1 MAKRKLFK
9 IGDTLTRGLE
19 ETMTAAESYAGLL
32 RVEVI
37 PIHKIVLDPT
47 NAREM
52 IIELSDLPELN
63 LKDPHFKKKE
73 QDKESLESLAASIM
87 KEGIINPILVYKCAE
102 GYRVVAGERRT
113 LASKL
118 AGKSDIPAKIL
129 DEKPSELSL
138 AMLQWVENIE
148 REDLTLW
155 ERIRNL
161 DKIIKAHQESTEEVL
176 EIKPAIIRDVIRCSS
191 TQAFAYFW
199 VLSAD
204 SELNELIRSNQIK
217 NLDKAAFLAKE
228 ASSSS
233 LKPQLYDACIQG
245 ASLKELKKLLL
256 EGNGNQSTVTV
267 PIKSN
272 DKRDGRGKTAQR
284 VNFGHTKNIN
294 VAQEIIT
301 VVLQNAKYSHLMT
314 HFDDVVYSNYADAAE
329 AFQRLVLTL
338 ESLQER
344 K

>member
-1 MAKRKLFK
+1 MSTRKSFK
-9 IGDTLTRGLE
+9 ISDSLTKGLE
-19 ETMTAAESYAGLL
+19 ETMSAAESYAGLL

-37 PIHKIVLDPT
+37 PIHKIELDPT

-52 IIELSDLPELN
+52 IIELSDFPQLN
-63 LKDPHFKKKE
+63 SKDPHIKKKL
-73 QDKESLESLAASIM
+73 QDKESLESLAASISQ
-87 KEGIINPILVYKCAE
+87 EGVINPILVYKIAE

-118 AGKSDIPAKIL
+118 AGKTDIPAKIL
-129 DEKPSELSL
+129 DEKPSEFSL

-161 DKIIKAHQESTEEVL
+161 EKIISAHQENTGEVI
-176 EIKPAIIRDVIRCSS
+176 EKKAAVIRELIRCST
-191 TQAFAYFW
+191 TQAFAYSW
-199 VLSAD
+199 VLNAD
-204 SELNELIRSNQIK
+204 SELNELIRNNQIK

-228 ASSSS
+228 ASLSSV
-233 LKPQLYDACIQG
+233 KPMLYDACIHG

-256 EGNGNQSTVTV
+256 DSKKNETTFSS
-267 PIKSN
+267 PPKIKE
-272 DKRDGRGKTAQR
+272 KKDGRGKVAQR

-294 VAQEIIT
+294 VVQEIINA
-301 VVLQNAKYSHLMT
+301 VLQNTKYNHLLPS
-314 HFDDVVYSNYADAAE
+314 FSDVVYSSYSDAAE
-329 AFQRLVLTL
+329 AFKRLISNI